1 MGNNTKIK
9 FFLSIIRSISVLS
22 ISAGIYIFCL
32 NYVEIIRSFMS
43 KEYLIWINCSHD
55 ARSKAFN
62 DSLLEGWENSVLIVK
77 IDEYEKKSCSSKPKK
92 WKFEKSSKTFS
103 NPFAPND
110 L

>member
-22 ISAGIYIFCL
+22 ISAAVYIFCL
-32 NYVEIIRSFMS
+32 NYVEIISSFMS
-43 KEYLIWINCSHD
+43 KEYLIWINCTRD

-62 DSLLEGWENSVLIVK
+62 DSLVEGWESSVLIVK
-77 IDEYEKKSCSSKPKK
+77 VDEYEKKSCSSKPKR
-92 WKFEKSSKTFS
+92 WKFKKFFQIIS
-103 NPFAPND
+103 NPVTSNE